1 MKYIDGG
8 VTAPQGFL
16 AAGVCAG
23 IKAGN
28 TSKNDVAIIYS
39 QVPCTAAGVFTTN
52 AVRAACIDFNKKQL
66 AAGQAQAIIV
76 NSGNANACTGVQG
89 AKDNEEIAAVTA
101 QSLQMDKKDIIT
113 ASTGVIGV
121 FMPMERMISGI
132 ESAANLLSPAGS
144 PEAAAAIMT
153 TDLKKKEAAVEMEIG
168 GKTVR
173 IGAIAKGSGMIH
185 PNMATMLAFI
195 TTDAAITADCL
206 HRLISSSSD
215 ISYNMISVDRDTS
228 TNDMA
233 VLMANGLA
241 GNPLIDD
248 PDSAEFKEFQAALD
262 HINITLAKMI
272 ARDGEGASH
281 LIEVRVINAAD
292 EKTARTIA
300 RSITGSNLTKTAVF
314 GQDANWGRI
323 LAAAGYSGASFDPDK
338 TDIYLGEEMMAKGGM
353 GLQFNEDNA
362 RQELQKENVIIT
374 VDLNSGEDSATAW
387 GCDLSYEY
395 VRINADYR
403 T

>member
-1 MKYIDGG
+1 
-8 VTAPQGFL
+8 
-16 AAGVCAG
+16 
-23 IKAGN
+23 
-28 TSKNDVAIIYS
+28 
-39 QVPCTAAGVFTTN
+39 
-52 AVRAACIDFNKKQL
+52 
-66 AAGQAQAIIV
+66 
-76 NSGNANACTGVQG
+76 
-89 AKDNEEIAAVTA
+89 
-101 QSLQMDKKDIIT
+101 
-113 ASTGVIGV
+113 
-121 FMPMERMISGI
+121 
-132 ESAANLLSPAGS
+132 
-144 PEAAAAIMT
+144 
-153 TDLKKKEAAVEMEIG
+153 
-168 GKTVR
+168 
-173 IGAIAKGSGMIH
+173 
-185 PNMATMLAFI
+185 MATMLAFI

>member
-1 MKYIDGG
+1 MKYIEGG

-23 IKAGN
+23 IKAGH

-101 QSLQMDKKDIIT
+101 QSLQVDKKDIIT

-153 TDLKKKEAAVEMEIG
+153 TDLMKKEAAVEMEIG
-168 GKTVR
+168 GKTVK

-338 TDIYLGEEMMAKGGM
+338 TDIYLGEEMMARGGM

>member
-1 MKYIDGG
+1 MKYIEGG

-101 QSLQMDKKDIIT
+101 QSLQVDKEDVIT

-132 ESAANLLSPAGS
+132 ESAAALLSPAGS

-153 TDLKKKEAAVEMEIG
+153 TDLMKKEAAVAMEIG
-168 GKTVR
+168 GKTVK

-206 HRLISSSSD
+206 QRLLSSSSD

-281 LIEVRVINAAD
+281 LIEVRVINAVD

>member
-132 ESAANLLSPAGS
+132 ESAAALLSPAGS

-153 TDLKKKEAAVEMEIG
+153 TDLMKKEAAVAMEIG

>member
-1 MKYIDGG
+1 MKYIEGG

-101 QSLQMDKKDIIT
+101 KSLQVDKKDIIT

-153 TDLKKKEAAVEMEIG
+153 TDLMKKEAAVEMEIG
-168 GKTVR
+168 GKTVK

-338 TDIYLGEEMMAKGGM
+338 TDIYLGEEMMARGGM